1 MDIFRLVVVL
11 FSAILAEVVLTRIAL
26 RSVARVNLL
35 RQSSEINLTTTD
47 YGKITTLLISE

>member
-35 RQSSEINLTTTD
+35 RQSSEAINENRMSVD
-47 YGKITTLLISE
+47 S